1 MTKNDRPGAGGS
13 PLNPAATPSWA
24 GEITKSIFG
33 EIEAL
38 LRKQHFARAADAFGK
53 LVAALQGRSAGL
65 DCGEALQAMMI
76 ERAKELHA
84 RSLKC
89 VLNGIEDETL
99 MEDFLAMVNDLMQC
113 VQGRSQES

>member
-1 MTKNDRPGAGGS
+1 MTKNDRRGGAGVPPNS
-13 PLNPAATPSWA
+13 ATTQSWP

-38 LRKQHFARAADAFGK
+38 LRKQHFARAADAFGQ
-53 LVAALQGRSAGL
+53 LVAALQGRSSGL

-89 VLNGIEDETL
+89 VLNGFEDEAL
-99 MEDFLAMVNDLMQC
+99 MEDFLVMADDLMRS
-113 VQGRSQES
+113 VGGRSPES